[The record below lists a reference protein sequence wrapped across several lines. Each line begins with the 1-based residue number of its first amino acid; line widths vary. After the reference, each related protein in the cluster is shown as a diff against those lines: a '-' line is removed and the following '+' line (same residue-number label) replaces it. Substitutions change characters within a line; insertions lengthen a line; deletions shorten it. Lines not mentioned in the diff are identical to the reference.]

1 MTGLQMGKNGRVLRP
16 FSQVQLI
23 ETMICAGRIDKIGV
37 FGPDK
42 DRWAGLSRRLKKG
55 EKSNK
60 DWQPGA
66 DAKFCCH

>member
-1 MTGLQMGKNGRVLRP
+1 MTGLQMGKNGRIHRP

-23 ETMICAGRIDKIGV
+23 ETMICTGRIDKIGV
-37 FGPDK
+37 FGSDK
-42 DRWAGLSRRLKKG
+42 DRWAGLSRRLEKG

-66 DAKFCCH
+66 DTKFYCH